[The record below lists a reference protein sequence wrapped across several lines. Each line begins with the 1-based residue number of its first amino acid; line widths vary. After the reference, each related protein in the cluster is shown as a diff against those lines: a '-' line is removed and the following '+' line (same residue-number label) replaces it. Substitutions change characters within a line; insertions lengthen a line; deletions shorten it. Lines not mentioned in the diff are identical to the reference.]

1 MLGRWSEAMKKKV
14 RKLNFAMLL
23 VSEVAEKY
31 GVTRETVYNWID
43 DKITEP
49 LKTDTIKQR
58 SRNIFRIDPMEIE
71 EYLNRRDSDGR
82 PFMRRTKKEEEK

>member
-31 GVTRETVYNWID
+31 GVTRETVYNWIG
-43 DKITEP
+43 DKLTLP
-49 LKTDTIKQR
+49 LKTDTFKQR
-58 SRNIFRIDPMEIE
+58 SRNVFRIDPMDVE
-71 EYLNRRDSDGR
+71 EYLNRREIDGR
-82 PFMRRTKKEEEK
+82 PFAGRT